1 MIKSNLSNTYR
12 NAAGSIIA
20 IYFFVSAIVLIK
32 SSAKIMGV
40 ALAETIVLLI
50 RDTTSAV
57 FAGWLSTAL
66 LHSSGAFDSIIVAF
80 TSSGVMPL
88 NLSVATIIGAEMGT
102 TVTPFLIS
110 VLEKLKGK
118 GDNNASFNVTMS
130 HVLYNLFTL
139 LIFYPLELFFGVFS
153 TIAERGSHIF
163 LRVSWLDAVPDLLDV
178 ITPWV
183 KPLLNMIPPWSGL
196 VLGGLMLLVALGA
209 VEKYMTAIFSMPRSW
224 NLIRSTFTRPRRAFI
239 AGFLFT
245 LLVPSTTVMVSL
257 LVPLATSGVIK
268 ADYYILP
275 YILGANIG
283 TVFDVLIAAL
293 ATGDPIG
300 LGVWLVHLTI
310 NLVGAIIFMPILNPF
325 SALTRRVASYVAKD
339 PRTTIIIT
347 VLFHVIPASII
358 LYYYIIR

>member
-1 MIKSNLSNTYR
+1 
-12 NAAGSIIA
+12 
-20 IYFFVSAIVLIK
+20 
-32 SSAKIMGV
+32 MGV

-57 FAGWLSTAL
+57 FAGWISTAL

-88 NLSVATIIGAEMGT
+88 NLSVATIIGAEIGT

-110 VLEKLKGK
+110 VIERFKGQ
-118 GDNNASFNVTMS
+118 GNQDASFTVTMS

-139 LIFYPLELFFGVFS
+139 MLFYPLELFFGVF
-153 TIAERGSHIF
+153 TKIAENGTQIF
-163 LRVSWLDAVPDLLDV
+163 VKVTWLNAVPDLLDV

-183 KPLLNMIPPWSGL
+183 DPLLGIIPPWMGL
-196 VLGGLMLLVALGA
+196 ILGGLILIIALGT

-257 LVPLATSGVIK
+257 LVPLATSGVIR

-283 TVFDVLIAAL
+283 TVFDVMIAAL
-293 ATGDPIG
+293 ATGDPIS

-310 NLVGAIIFMPILNPF
+310 NLIGALIFLPILNPF
-325 SALTRRVASYVAKD
+325 STLTRKVATYVTKD
-339 PRTTIIIT
+339 PRTTLIIA

-358 LYYYIIR
+358 LYYYLIR

>member
-1 MIKSNLSNTYR
+1 MSNTSR
-12 NAAGSIIA
+12 NALGSIVA

-32 SSAKIMGV
+32 SSAKIMGE

-57 FAGWLSTAL
+57 FAGWISTAM
-66 LHSSGAFDSIIVAF
+66 LHSSGAFDSIVVAF

-88 NLSVATIIGAEMGT
+88 GLSVAAIIGAEMGT

-110 VLEKLKGK
+110 VLERLKGK
-118 GDNNASFNVTMS
+118 GESDASFNVTMS
-130 HVLYNLFTL
+130 HVLYNLVTL
-139 LIFYPLELFFGVFS
+139 MIFYPLELFFGVF
-153 TIAERGSHIF
+153 TKIAERGTNIF
-163 LRVSWLDAVPDLLDV
+163 VKASWLNAVPDILDV
-178 ITPWV
+178 LTPWV
-183 KPLLNMIPPWSGL
+183 DPLLDHIPPWAGL
-196 VLGGLMLLVALGA
+196 VVGGAMLIVALGA

-224 NLIRSTFTRPRRAFI
+224 NLIRSTFTHPKRAFI

-268 ADYYILP
+268 AEYYILP

-283 TVFDVLIAAL
+283 TVFDVMIAAL

-300 LGVWLVHLTI
+300 LGVWLVHLAI
-310 NLVGAIIFMPILNPF
+310 NLIGAIIFMPLLNPF
-325 SALTRRVASYVAKD
+325 AALTRKIASYVSKD
-339 PRTTIIIT
+339 PRTTLIIAA
-347 VLFHVIPASII
+347 LFHIIPASII
-358 LYYYIIR
+358 LYYYVII

>member
-1 MIKSNLSNTYR
+1 MSNTSR
-12 NAAGSIIA
+12 NALGSIVA

-32 SSAKIMGV
+32 SSAKIMGE

-57 FAGWLSTAL
+57 FAGWISTAL
-66 LHSSGAFDSIIVAF
+66 LHSSGAFDSIVVAF

-88 NLSVATIIGAEMGT
+88 SLSVAAIIGAEMGT

-110 VLEKLKGK
+110 VLERLKGK
-118 GDNNASFNVTMS
+118 GESDASFNVTMS
-130 HVLYNLFTL
+130 HVLYNLVTL
-139 LIFYPLELFFGVFS
+139 LLFYPLELFLGVF
-153 TIAERGSHIF
+153 TKIAERGTNIF
-163 LRVSWLDAVPDLLDV
+163 VRASWLNAVPDILDV
-178 ITPWV
+178 VTPWV
-183 KPLLNMIPPWSGL
+183 DPLLDLIPPWAGL
-196 VLGGLMLLVALGA
+196 VVGGAMLIIALGA

-224 NLIRSTFTRPRRAFI
+224 NLIRSTFTRPKRAFI

-268 ADYYILP
+268 AEYYILP

-283 TVFDVLIAAL
+283 TVFDVMIAAL

-300 LGVWLVHLTI
+300 LGVWLVHLAI
-310 NLVGAIIFMPILNPF
+310 NLVGAVLFMPLLNPF
-325 SALTRRVASYVAKD
+325 AALTRKVATYVSKD
-339 PRTTIIIT
+339 PRTTLIIT
-347 VLFHVIPASII
+347 ALFHIIPASII
-358 LYYYIIR
+358 LYYYVIR